1 MSQVEI
7 NKVLESQV
15 AAFATSKSI
24 SKVVYQ
30 NVGSSALPDVTHL
43 RCEILPSPTVS
54 TTVGASHRRYGGGL
68 RLQYMLFG
76 QGTGSKPLYTIGDA
90 VASWF
95 KRGSKFANGSV
106 TVVIDYPPD
115 VSEIKYESNFVYI
128 TVDITY
134 RCEVVENP

>member
-7 NKVLESQV
+7 NKVLESQT

-30 NVGSSALPDVTHL
+30 NVGSSTLPDVTHL
-43 RCEILPSPTVS
+43 RCEILPSPTTS
-54 TTVGASHRRYGGGL
+54 PTVGAQHRRYGGGL

-76 QGTGSKPLYTIGDA
+76 QGTGSKPLYTIGDGI
-90 VASWF
+90 ASWF
-95 KRGSKFANGSV
+95 KRGSKFTNGNV

-115 VSEIKYESNFVYI
+115 VSELKYESNFVYI
-128 TVDITY
+128 TIDITY
-134 RCEVVENP
+134 RCDVIENN